1 MTSMLLTERRTFG
14 RPFGPPSRGSGGPP
28 GPPPPLLLLGAV
40 TRRDSLLLGVGRRRL
55 LDHRPHDRLVRLD
68 PVADQLPFGPV
79 PLLKLDRAAPLMV
92 HAGDL
97 DRLEEVVGAE
107 LLQAL
112 LVEVQVL
119 QAPPDLLA
127 GQRLLAEFRLRGADR
142 PRVPERVD
150 YAAVVV
156 DSPEALGV
164 FQVPLVAAGVD
175 VFLDVLD
182 DRKVRPARVEGGRD
196 KSFGGV
202 PGRDGVLLR
211 AAPPTADDVVARK

>member
-40 TRRDSLLLGVGRRRL
+40 TRRDSLLLCVGRRRL

-68 PVADQLPFGPV
+68 PVGDQLPFRPV

-127 GQRLLAEFRLRGADR
+127 VQRLLAEFRLRGADR
-142 PRVPERVD
+142 
-150 YAAVVV
+150 
-156 DSPEALGV
+156 LGGSG
-164 FQVPLVAAGVD
+164 PGGYAAGVGD
-175 VFLDVLD
+175 GP
-182 DRKVRPARVEGGRD
+182 RAR
-196 KSFGGV
+196 GGV
-202 PGRDGVLLR
+202 HDFLV
-211 AAPPTADDVVARK
+211 